1 MSSSSALR
9 SGCRL
14 VAGVAPMAL
23 TACRALSATGA
34 AEERRTLRPRL
45 GLASGHGS
53 GRQSVDSV
61 ADHQAGSR
69 CRKPACGAARE
80 CAGQHTAAEVERL
93 LRATDDAEAAA
104 NQPCFSAEEQRRVIH
119 DAEALA
125 GGEAGVPAKSSHV
138 VRTLQSKWLEN
149 LELHGDEYGFDE
161 ALGPTIELARHFSRM
176 FHVISVVGPLWRIR
190 ASVPSRAHVV
200 PGRNI
205 GVGRGFVT

>member
-1 MSSSSALR
+1 MGYLLDIVLSKKVVACTSDRVLTLVLTIYGSTARRCELIV
-9 SGCRL
+9 GFAVWL

-93 LRATDDAEAAA
+93 LRAADDAETAA
-104 NQPCFSAEEQRRVIH
+104 NQPCLSAEEQHRVIH

-125 GGEAGVPAKSSHV
+125 GGEAGVPAKSSRV
-138 VRTLQSKWLEN
+138 VRTLQSK
-149 LELHGDEYGFDE
+149 
-161 ALGPTIELARHFSRM
+161 
-176 FHVISVVGPLWRIR
+176 
-190 ASVPSRAHVV
+190 
-200 PGRNI
+200 
-205 GVGRGFVT
+205 